1 MQKDSINSSGAIT
14 LEDLARMVAR
24 GFSSMEERFDL
35 RMGCLETKMDG
46 LDIRMDGLETRMDNL
61 NTRMDTLDTRMGGL
75 ETRMGGLE
83 MRMETLEVKLDK
95 GFREVHERL
104 DRVEIQQGGGVLK
117 KRFGW

>member
-35 RMGCLETKMDG
+35 RMGCLETRMSG
-46 LDIRMDGLETRMDNL
+46 LEVRMDKLETRMD
-61 NTRMDTLDTRMGGL
+61 
-75 ETRMGGLE
+75 
-83 MRMETLEVKLDK
+83 TLEAKMDK